1 MSIREGG
8 GVIKIRER
16 RAISYNNKLVYIPN

>member
-8 GVIKIRER
+8 GVIEIRER
-16 RAISYNNKLVYIPN
+16 GGELKTKLVYIPNQ